1 MKTLILGSNGQL
13 GRSLTSSQWDTDV
26 EMLSLAREDLDITN
40 FELVKS
46 FLSENKS
53 DVVINATAWTNVP
66 GAESDPSGAYKLNS
80 EAVGNLAS
88 QCRSIGALLVHV
100 STDYVFDGKKQAPY
114 TESDATSPLN
124 VYGKSKLA
132 GEMAIQ
138 NSGIKDFY
146 IVRTSWLYS
155 RYGKNFV
162 KTIAN
167 KAVNGEASSISND
180 QFGVPTYAGD
190 LAKGIQSLITS
201 KPESGVY
208 HFSNTDK
215 TNWFEF
221 GSAIYELLGKDLD
234 LVTARATER
243 GELLRPSYSV
253 FDLSKWERSNLSPL
267 IDWKVRLED
276 ELPLIVE
283 ALKSEAK

>member
-1 MKTLILGSNGQL
+1 MKILILGSNGQL
-13 GRSLTSSQWDTDV
+13 GRSLTTSQWDTDAV
-26 EMLSLAREDLDITN
+26 ILSPTREELDVTN
-40 FELVKS
+40 FESVKN
-46 FLSENKS
+46 FLSQTKP

-66 GAESDPSGAYKLNS
+66 GAESDSNGAYKLNT

-88 QCRSIGALLVHV
+88 QCQFICALLVHV
-100 STDYVFDGKKQAPY
+100 STDYVFDGNKQEPY

-132 GEMAIQ
+132 GEKAILD
-138 NSGIKDFY
+138 SGLKDFY

-155 RYGKNFV
+155 SYGKNFV
-162 KTIAN
+162 KTITN
-167 KAVNGEASSISND
+167 KALSGESSSITND

-190 LAKGIQSLITS
+190 LAAGIQSLIS
-201 KPESGVY
+201 SRPESGVY
-208 HFSNTDK
+208 HFSNTGK

-221 GSAIYELLGKDLD
+221 GSAIYEFLGRDLNM
-234 LVTARATER
+234 VTARATES
-243 GELLRPSYSV
+243 GDLQRPSYSV

-267 IDWKVRLED
+267 IDWKVRLEK
-276 ELPLIVE
+276 ELPHIVE

>member
-13 GRSLTSSQWDTDV
+13 GRSLISSQWDTDV
-26 EMLSLAREDLDITN
+26 VILSPTRNELDVTN
-40 FELVKS
+40 FENVNN
-46 FLSENKS
+46 FLSESKP

-66 GAESDPSGAYKLNS
+66 AAESDPDGAHKLNS

-88 QCRSIGALLVHV
+88 QCRLIGALLVHV
-100 STDYVFDGKKQAPY
+100 STDYVFSGQKLVPY

-132 GEMAIQ
+132 GEKAIQ
-138 NSGIKDFY
+138 DSGLKDFY

-167 KAVNGEASSISND
+167 KALSGEASSITND
-180 QFGVPTYAGD
+180 QYGVPTFAGD
-190 LAKGIQSLITS
+190 LAKGIQSLIS
-201 KPESGVY
+201 ARPESGVY
-208 HFSNTDK
+208 HFSNTGK

-221 GSAIYELLGKDLD
+221 GSAIYELLDRELD
-234 LVTARATER
+234 MVTARTTESS
-243 GELLRPSYSV
+243 ELQRPSYSV

-267 IDWKVRLED
+267 IDWKVRLAK

>member
-26 EMLSLAREDLDITN
+26 EILSLTRNELDVTN
-40 FELVKS
+40 FEKVNN
-46 FLSENKS
+46 FLSESKPE
-53 DVVINATAWTNVP
+53 VVINATAWINVP
-66 GAESDPSGAYKLNS
+66 AAESDSDGAYWLNS
-80 EAVGNLAS
+80 DAVGNLAS
-88 QCRSIGALLVHV
+88 LCQLIGALLVHV

-132 GEMAIQ
+132 GEKAIQ
-138 NSGIKDFY
+138 NSGLKDFY

-167 KAVNGEASSISND
+167 KALNGEASSITND

-190 LAKGIQSLITS
+190 LAKGIQSLISS

-208 HFSNTDK
+208 HFSNTGK

-234 LVTARATER
+234 LVTARATES
-243 GELLRPSYSV
+243 GELQRPSYSV
-253 FDLSKWERSNLSPL
+253 FDLSKWERSKLSPL
-267 IDWKVRLED
+267 VDWKARLEN
-276 ELPLIVE
+276 ELPQIVE
-283 ALKSEAK
+283 TLKSEAK